1 MSEAGSA
8 RSVGE
13 NVALQVPSH
22 GIPIVAQG
30 PKAITRG
37 LRLHTELP
45 QESSG
50 SSLVYSAYGA
60 VVTHPPAVYRGDHL
74 SAVPALKTRRP
85 WSSDQ
90 KSCHGA
96 GASEVPSIRPS
107 AAPFEGACARL
118 APPSAR
124 SASRRPGGRCG
135 AGGSASWLDCALG
148 ARLIQVKIASLFQ
161 ASGESARCRC
171 PWSQTRNP
179 ASCCRHRRMR
189 TRPARKEFCTDRSAS
204 P

>member
-1 MSEAGSA
+1 MRSVSALGPRERGAAGSLTRHPHRRA
-8 RSVGE
+8 GAE
-13 NVALQVPSH
+13 SH
-22 GIPIVAQG
+22 HQG
-30 PKAITRG
+30 PTTTHRATTRIVG
-37 LRLHTELP
+37 IEPRLQCIRP
-45 QESSG
+45 SR
-50 SSLVYSAYGA
+50 
-60 VVTHPPAVYRGDHL
+60 THPPAVYRGDHL

-118 APPSAR
+118 APPPAR

-135 AGGSASWLDCALG
+135 AGGSASWPDCALG